1 MRDLHTAASPAS
13 RNGAIDVVDAMLR
26 GLPEP
31 EPDPQTPAPPPAD
44 VDRAYRQARVDSAT
58 ANVAMMIWEAT
69 QRLEPIAGLLS
80 RLLLRWVALA
90 CFSGLVG
97 YVVIRSGGV
106 LSWPLIAVLA
116 MYPVGAI
123 LIFWRKN

>member
-1 MRDLHTAASPAS
+1 MRDLHAAGSPAS
-13 RNGAIDVVDAMLR
+13 RNGAFDVVDAMLR
-26 GLPEP
+26 SIPEEP
-31 EPDPQTPAPPPAD
+31 EGPTPASPPAD

-80 RLLLRWVALA
+80 RLLLRWAALA
-90 CFSGLVG
+90 CFSILVG

-106 LSWPLIAVLA
+106 LSWPLIAVLG
-116 MYPVGAI
+116 MYPLGAG